1 MPTYNIFQKAI
12 DLNIFFMDGWLLCLY
27 VSLCLYVN
35 PLLQV
40 LRDFLKPEGEGWES
54 SQVGKQ
60 AEKQHI

>member
-12 DLNIFFMDGWLLCLY
+12 DLNIFFMDGWL
-27 VSLCLYVN
+27 LCLYVN

-60 AEKQHI
+60 AEMWGEQHI